1 MTPKSRTQIKNGIAL
16 SLKWSARANRIR
28 EATKLAREEI
38 TLERQLADVKGRRWQ
53 TQVAGHLER
62 VLEICA
68 ETDGGRPY
76 ALEIFEKNGTLLYVQ
91 NDERHA
97 RTYLVCRPNLVELA
111 IRQLLA
117 QEPIVFRRELP
128 DRAAEF
134 RQKLGLDRVIPFAL
148 SLRQRN
154 P

>member
-111 IRQLLA
+111 LLTPGKA
-117 QEPIVFRRELP
+117 AKALYERIP
-128 DRAAEF
+128 DC
-134 RQKLGLDRVIPFAL
+134 
-148 SLRQRN
+148 
-154 P
+154 